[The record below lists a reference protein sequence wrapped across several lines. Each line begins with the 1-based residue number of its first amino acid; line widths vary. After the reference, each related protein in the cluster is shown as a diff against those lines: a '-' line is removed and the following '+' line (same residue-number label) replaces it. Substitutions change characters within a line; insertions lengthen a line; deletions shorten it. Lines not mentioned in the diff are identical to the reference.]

1 MNKSNGTFALASDDE
16 RIVMS
21 FLARPADSALNLI
34 HFGLWKAL
42 SDEFLW
48 SLDRLGFFELLL
60 VEFLRTHVQ
69 TVTPEVLNSEPDSSE
84 LDGIELLNLVVILA
98 ILIFQA
104 SSNKPQSVDGLLLD
118 LVATTGMVQIIALGI
133 LFE

>member
-60 VEFLRTHVQ
+60 AEFLRTHVQ

>member
-84 LDGIELLNLVVILA
+84 LDGIELLNFVVILA

>member
-1 MNKSNGTFALASDDE
+1 MNKSNGTFALASNDE

-21 FLARPADSALNLI
+21 LLARPADSALNLI

>member
-84 LDGIELLNLVVILA
+84 LDGIELLNFVVILA

-133 LFE
+133 LF